1 MASSPL
7 TCEWPRPR
15 LPIFPVS
22 PGLTLP
28 NLAAW
33 WAQQILSESGVFIH
47 KAQSLA
53 PAAGDLWLLTTCSES
68 LRRAGL
74 GSAERRG
81 AS

>member
-22 PGLTLP
+22 PGFTLP

-47 KAQSLA
+47 KAPRSLLLQLVTCGFLPPLEWST
-53 PAAGDLWLLTTCSES
+53 PALS
-68 LRRAGL
+68 R
-74 GSAERRG
+74 
-81 AS
+81 